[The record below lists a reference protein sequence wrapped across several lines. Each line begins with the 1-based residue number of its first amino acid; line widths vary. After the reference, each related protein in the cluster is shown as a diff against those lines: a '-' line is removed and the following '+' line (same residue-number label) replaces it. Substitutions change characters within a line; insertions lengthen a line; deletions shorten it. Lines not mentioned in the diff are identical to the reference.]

1 MLCSAALN
9 IQDSLIS
16 DWILKPNAPTK
27 EFWQLL
33 KQLMLMLSSEEG
45 VKLQELND

>member
-33 KQLMLMLSSEEG
+33 KQLMLILPSEELQ
-45 VKLQELND
+45 KLTD